1 MHSSARTPASAAH
14 ASAGEHAPAHTLD
27 RLVGRDLQRDG
38 VAAHSLHKKLP
49 HTTGTHKVRAAR
61 PEGDGHIQRQQ
72 QRRPQAPHCFT
83 ASLW

>member
-14 ASAGEHAPAHTLD
+14 ASREHAPAHTLD
-27 RLVGRDLQRDG
+27 RLAGRDLQRDG
-38 VAAHSLHKKLP
+38 VAAHSLHEELP
-49 HTTGTHKVRAAR
+49 HTTGVHKVRTAR